1 MTISIVSERDRIA
14 RELAEIASRAGA
26 LIMEVYAEGGDARA
40 KADGSPVTIADE
52 RAEALIVGELQKRFP
67 AIPIIAEEAAARG
80 EMAAI
85 GDGNFFLVDPLD
97 GTKEFLNRNG
107 EFTVNIA
114 LIEKRMPVAGVVYA
128 PALEKIYFGGT
139 SAKVADLAPGKPLA
153 GTQGQTIYARH
164 ETTVL
169 TAVVSRSHADP
180 ATEEFLS
187 KLSIVDRRNV
197 GSSLKFCLVATGE
210 ADVYPRL
217 APTMEWDTAAGHAVL
232 LAAGGR
238 VVCLDDEPL
247 VYAKVCKGFRNPS
260 LIAWGG

>member
-1 MTISIVSERDRIA
+1 MD
-14 RELAEIASRAGA
+14 
-26 LIMEVYAEGGDARA
+26 VYAAGGDARI
-40 KADGSPVTIADE
+40 KTDGSPVTIADE

-80 EMAAI
+80 ELAAI

-114 LIEKRMPVAGVVYA
+114 LIEQRMPIAGVVYA
-128 PALEKIYFGGT
+128 PALGKMYFGGV
-139 SAKVADLAPGKPLA
+139 SAKVADLAPGDLLDKVSSH
-153 GTQGQTIYARH
+153 TIYARH
-164 ETTVL
+164 EIAAL

-187 KLSIVDRRNV
+187 KLPIAERRNV

-238 VVCLDDEPL
+238 VVGLDGGPL
-247 VYAKVCKGFRNPS
+247 VYAKVETGFRNPS
-260 LIAWGG
+260 FIAWGG